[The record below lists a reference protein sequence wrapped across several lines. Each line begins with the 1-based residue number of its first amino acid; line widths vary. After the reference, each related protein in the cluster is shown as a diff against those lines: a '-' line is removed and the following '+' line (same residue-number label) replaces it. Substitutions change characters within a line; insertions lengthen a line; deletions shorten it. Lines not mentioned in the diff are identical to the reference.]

1 MGKMVKKNKET
12 IERLLRFA
20 LKGDKLDEGDEEYVK
35 LARYR
40 KKGFKKGLLIVKK

>member
-20 LKGDKLDEGDEEYVK
+20 LKGDKTEGDEEYVK

-40 KKGFKKGLLIVKK
+40 KKGFKKGLLVIKK